1 MCTWVTAASN
11 KLPSRTDDQPDL
23 KEEKTSAENA
33 QRGEDTIRFLEPIP
47 AILLGLNGKRERR
60 HDGSSSDEMAKVL
73 HESGNSQTATLRAVG
88 RRPHSHP

>member
-1 MCTWVTAASN
+1 MQVYYYHYHHLKDDRSRKLQPYQNTRWCMCTWVTAASN

-60 HDGSSSDEMAKVL
+60 QDGL
-73 HESGNSQTATLRAVG
+73 F
-88 RRPHSHP
+88 